1 MYKKHDDLNLA
12 LIILRIF
19 FYFLGSMF
27 LGYKKSSS
35 LEENAPA
42 HKMSVK
48 IAKLVVHVYMV
59 DTLKLSEIIM
69 SEKQE
74 LPSSNRVN
82 REWGLKPRHSSFYC
96 LCLIT
101 DDTQNQDALMVSLR
115 VQKRLYSPTA

>member
-1 MYKKHDDLNLA
+1 MTTS
-12 LIILRIF
+12 ILLYLYQGF
-19 FYFLGSMF
+19 FFHFLGSMF
-27 LGYKKSSS
+27 LGCKKSSS
-35 LEENAPA
+35 LEQNAPA
-42 HKMSVK
+42 HKMPVK

-74 LPSSNRVN
+74 LSSSNRVN

>member
-1 MYKKHDDLNLA
+1 
-12 LIILRIF
+12 
-19 FYFLGSMF
+19 MF
-27 LGYKKSSS
+27 LGCKKSSS
-35 LEENAPA
+35 LEQNAPA
-42 HKMSVK
+42 HKMPVK
-48 IAKLVVHVYMV
+48 IAKLVVYMV

-74 LPSSNRVN
+74 LPLSNRVN

-101 DDTQNQDALMVSLR
+101 DDTQNQDALMASLR

>member
-1 MYKKHDDLNLA
+1 MDV
-12 LIILRIF
+12 
-19 FYFLGSMF
+19 
-27 LGYKKSSS
+27 KKSSS
-35 LEENAPA
+35 LEQNAPA
-42 HKMSVK
+42 HKMPVK

-59 DTLKLSEIIM
+59 DTLELSENIM

>member
-12 LIILRIF
+12 LIILRVF
-19 FYFLGSMF
+19 FFISWDRCSLDV
-27 LGYKKSSS
+27 KKSSS
-35 LEENAPA
+35 LEQNAPA
-42 HKMSVK
+42 HKMPVK
-48 IAKLVVHVYMV
+48 IAKLVVYMV

>member
-1 MYKKHDDLNLA
+1 M
-12 LIILRIF
+12 
-19 FYFLGSMF
+19 
-27 LGYKKSSS
+27 
-35 LEENAPA
+35 P
-42 HKMSVK
+42 VK
-48 IAKLVVHVYMV
+48 IAKLVVYMV

-82 REWGLKPRHSSFYC
+82 REWGHSSFYC